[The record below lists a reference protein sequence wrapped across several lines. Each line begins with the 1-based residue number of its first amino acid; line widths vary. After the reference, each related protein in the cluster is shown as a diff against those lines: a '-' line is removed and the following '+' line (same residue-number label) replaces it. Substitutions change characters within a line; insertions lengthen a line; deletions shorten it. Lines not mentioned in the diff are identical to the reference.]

1 MQVYAGLNLN
11 KGEKGCCFH
20 VTEKKQP
27 MISGPFVLN
36 LSGLCEAV
44 AVSLARQINPI
55 LANLYQINTTQP
67 PQNPPCWKCQIQLH
81 LTPLASNERLDSRQ
95 ARGGWRRAAA
105 TGGGESA
112 AMTETRFGQ
121 KRCGRADGTAE
132 VI

>member
-1 MQVYAGLNLN
+1 MRVCAGLNLN

-20 VTEKKQP
+20 VTEKNNNNDFWAFCFEP
-27 MISGPFVLN
+27 VC
-36 LSGLCEAV
+36 LCEAV
-44 AVSLARQINPI
+44 AVSLARQIKSI
-55 LANLYQINTTQP
+55 LANLYQINTAQP

-81 LTPLASNERLDSRQ
+81 LTQLASNERLDSRQ
-95 ARGGWRRAAA
+95 ASGGWRRAAA
-105 TGGGESA
+105 TGGGKSA